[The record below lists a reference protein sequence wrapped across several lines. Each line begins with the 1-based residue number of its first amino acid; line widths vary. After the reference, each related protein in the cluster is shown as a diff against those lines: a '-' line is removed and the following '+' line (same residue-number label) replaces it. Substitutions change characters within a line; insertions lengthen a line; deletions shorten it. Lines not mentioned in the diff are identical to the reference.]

1 VFYLYTIEKNKEVQF
16 GEAVLPIKEEF
27 LSGDEIPLKVIF
39 EDNQCIVA
47 SLNITLMYQKK
58 K

>member
-1 VFYLYTIEKNKEVQF
+1 LYTIEKNKEVQF

-27 LSGDEIPLKVIF
+27 LSGEEIPLKVIF

>member
-1 VFYLYTIEKNKEVQF
+1 LYSTSDKNKEVQL
-16 GEAVLPIKEEF
+16 GEALLPIKEEY
-27 LSGDEIPLKVIF
+27 LTGEEIPLKVIF
-39 EDNQCIVA
+39 EDNHCIVA